1 MELNIEPLI
10 YETELLIKD
19 ILTTEATE
27 AGSLGARR
35 THAPKMNEV
44 NRREVAQNA
53 KRSSARAATRRSG
66 RKEPRRVGKVA
77 FG

>member
-10 YETELLIKD
+10 YETELLVKD

-35 THAPKMNEV
+35 TQKGWEGCFWI
-44 NRREVAQNA
+44 R
-53 KRSSARAATRRSG
+53 
-66 RKEPRRVGKVA
+66 
-77 FG
+77 

>member
-27 AGSLGARR
+27 AGLAW
-35 THAPKMNEV
+35 
-44 NRREVAQNA
+44 
-53 KRSSARAATRRSG
+53 SSPDT
-66 RKEPRRVGKVA
+66 ERVGKVA